1 MYRLPNHFS
10 VRRFHLSSWLFL
22 LKWLLV
28 LAGVGSLVWAM
39 VSSDFRLALIST
51 SLFFAALL
59 IGLLHCLI
67 SHDAFCPLCHA
78 RPIGS
83 GTCAKHRSA
92 RRMLGSHQLKVAGNI
107 ILNGYFRCPYCGEFT
122 AVKTRRDS

>member
-10 VRRFHLSSWLFL
+10 VRRFRISSWLFL

-28 LAGVGSLVWAM
+28 LAGVGFLVWAM
-39 VSSDFRLALIST
+39 VSSDFRSALIST

-67 SHDAFCPLCHA
+67 SHGAFCPLCHA
-78 RPIGS
+78 RPIGT
-83 GTCAKHRSA
+83 GICAKHRSA
-92 RRMLGSHQLKVAGNI
+92 RRMLGSHRLRVAGSI

-122 AVKTRRDS
+122 AVKSRRDS